1 MRIASRLVTFAFV
14 LLAGCTVTALPGSA
28 PEDDR
33 TQADYEAE
41 LARLSD
47 AIDEAIGEARA
58 DNLGQCRI
66 LEVGVRPCGGPWEYR
81 VFSTAGG
88 DPERVLQ
95 LTAAY
100 NARNEEMNRRFGLVS
115 TCEYREPPEV
125 ALEGGRCT
133 TRTR

>member
-1 MRIASRLVTFAFV
+1 MRSFPRLAALACL
-14 LLAGCTVTALPGSA
+14 LLAGCTVTALPGGA

-58 DNLGQCRI
+58 ENLSQCRI

-88 DPERVLQ
+88 DPGRVLQ

-100 NARNEEMNRRFGLVS
+100 NDRNEEMNRRFELVS

-125 ALEGGRCT
+125 VLEGGRCT